1 MNADHFCFY
10 LQINTFYWLFDSK
23 LDTYIHIFIIIH
35 SDFKNGHLGDSYCNS
50 EAYFHKKICLFM
62 LEKDDRTRTSTEIIC
77 PRIFVSFHLS
87 QLLKLSRQRG
97 EFWEIPG
104 AGRLENWKN
113 INLSVPTFISFNM
126 KHKIVDFEQI
136 QDLQKVGGLSEATL
150 KKRKFCVGVFDRFV
164 QSFKN
169 LSLGKI
175 ITHLKSGKV
184 ISGEILVSE
193 VESAVIPPAETTS
206 VEITSE
212 KITSDEVTDSEPFE
226 LLENCLMAFF
236 QTCEV
241 KEGLKPKMET
251 ADGYRSHL
259 KMFILKETGGRCDIR
274 DVVKFHKF
282 NVSYTV

>member
-1 MNADHFCFY
+1 
-10 LQINTFYWLFDSK
+10 
-23 LDTYIHIFIIIH
+23 
-35 SDFKNGHLGDSYCNS
+35 
-50 EAYFHKKICLFM
+50 M
-62 LEKDDRTRTSTEIIC
+62 LEKDDPTRTSTEIIC

-97 EFWEIPG
+97 EFWKIPG
-104 AGRLENWKN
+104 AGKLENWKN
-113 INLSVPTFISFNM
+113 INLSVPKVFNM

-193 VESAVIPPAETTS
+193 VESAVIIPPAETTS
-206 VEITSE
+206 VE
-212 KITSDEVTDSEPFE
+212 ITSDEVTDSEPFE

>member
-1 MNADHFCFY
+1 
-10 LQINTFYWLFDSK
+10 
-23 LDTYIHIFIIIH
+23 
-35 SDFKNGHLGDSYCNS
+35 
-50 EAYFHKKICLFM
+50 
-62 LEKDDRTRTSTEIIC
+62 
-77 PRIFVSFHLS
+77 
-87 QLLKLSRQRG
+87 
-97 EFWEIPG
+97 
-104 AGRLENWKN
+104 
-113 INLSVPTFISFNM
+113 M

-136 QDLQKVGGLSEATL
+136 QGLQKEGGLSEATI

-169 LSLGKI
+169 VSLGKI

-184 ISGEILVSE
+184 ISGEIPISE

-206 VEITSE
+206 DKTTSVTLE
-212 KITSDEVTDSEPFE
+212 SDAEPFE

-259 KMFILKETGGRCDIR
+259 KMYILKETGGRCDIR

-282 NVSYTV
+282 SVSFTV